1 VKSFT
6 KIESTLLPLDRSNI
20 DTDAIIPQQY
30 LKSVKRMGF
39 GKNLF
44 DNWRY
49 LDPDVPGRQHGRR
62 RLNPEFVLNHVIYK
76 DARIL
81 LTRENFG
88 CGSSREHA
96 VWSILDYGF
105 SVVIAVSFAD
115 IFCTNSYKNG
125 LLPIALT
132 VHEVD
137 YLFEQV
143 LKNPVFKCT
152 VDLTAQTIIDGAN
165 RTFNFEIDE
174 FRKYCLL
181 NGFDEI
187 DLTLQHADKIKA
199 YETRAR
205 QTAPWLFS

>member
-1 VKSFT
+1 MKSFT
-6 KIESTLLPLDRSNI
+6 EIESTLMPLDRSNI

-30 LKSVKRMGF
+30 LKSVKRTGF

-49 LDPDVPGRQHGRR
+49 LDPDVPGQQHDQR
-62 RLNPEFVLNHVIYK
+62 RLDPGFVLNQAIYR

-105 SVVIAVSFAD
+105 AVVIAVSFAD

-125 LLPIALT
+125 LLPITLT
-132 VHEVD
+132 AREID
-137 YLFEQV
+137 YLFKQV
-143 LKNPVFKCT
+143 MQDPAFKCK
-152 VDLTAQTIIDGAN
+152 VDLVTQAIIDGTGQ
-165 RTFNFEIDE
+165 TFTFEIDE
-174 FRKYCLL
+174 FRKHCLL
-181 NGFDEI
+181 NGLDEI

-199 YETRAR
+199 YEARLR
-205 QTAPWLFS
+205 QTTPWLFS